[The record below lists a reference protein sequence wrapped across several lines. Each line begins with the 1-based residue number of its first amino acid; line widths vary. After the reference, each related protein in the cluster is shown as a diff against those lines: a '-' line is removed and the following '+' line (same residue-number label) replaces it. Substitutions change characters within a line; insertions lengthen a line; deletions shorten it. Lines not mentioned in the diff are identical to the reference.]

1 MVIEWLKFKVVA
13 ELREQFVQQDNE
25 IWTAALAT
33 YPGFLGKEVWI
44 SPDDL
49 TQVITVVRWASSEQW
64 HSIPPETLAQVES
77 RFAEVMGNT
86 YELVESA
93 AFQQRKVMQQPSS

>member
-1 MVIEWLKFKVVA
+1 VVIEWLKFKVVA

-49 TQVITVVRWASSEQW
+49 TQIVTVVRWESAEQW
-64 HSIPPETLAQVES
+64 HSIPPGEVAQVEA
-77 RFAEVMGNT
+77 RFASAMGDT
-86 YELVESA
+86 YELMESA
-93 AFQQRKVMQQPSS
+93 AFQQRKFME